1 MKVVFLK
8 EAEADLHDLRTY
20 FIQQFSNASWLAQ
33 SRNLKQAIRKL
44 ADFPQMGNVPDEVAH
59 LGLTLYRQLIIGQ
72 TRVIYEIQSDA
83 IVIHIECDT
92 RRSMRTL
99 LTQRLL
105 RM

>member
-1 MKVVFLK
+1 
-8 EAEADLHDLRTY
+8 
-20 FIQQFSNASWLAQ
+20 
-33 SRNLKQAIRKL
+33 
-44 ADFPQMGNVPDEVAH
+44 VPDEVAH

-83 IVIHIECDT
+83 IIIHIVCDT